1 MKKVIATTMAAFL
14 VAQVASAM
22 STSVDFAS
30 AYVFRGQTFND
41 GFVIQPGVEGEVA
54 GLTVGV
60 WANIDMDNVAV
71 DQVSEIDLYLAKDL
85 GSVAGWDIS
94 AGLCEYTYPGA
105 TADDENGDPVDVS
118 DGETELSLS
127 ASGSVSGFDL
137 SVSAYANI
145 ARSSTPSYYEVSTG
159 GATTIAGVA
168 LDYGIAAGY
177 SIDADADE
185 DEVLESGF
193 GYAAYSVSY
202 DTGAGTISATYID
215 EMDDTIVS
223 VDETVV
229 LSYGMSL

>member
-1 MKKVIATTMAAFL
+1 M
-14 VAQVASAM
+14 VAQVASAI

-30 AYVFRGQTFND
+30 AYVFRGTTVND
-41 GFVIQPGVEGEVA
+41 GFVMAWVEGEVA

-137 SVSAYANI
+137 SVSAFANI
-145 ARSSTPSYYEVSTG
+145 AEESTPGYYEISTG
-159 GATTIAGVA
+159 GSTSLAGVGV
-168 LDYGIAAGY
+168 DYGIATGY
-177 SIDADADE
+177 FDGATDATTG
-185 DEVLESGF
+185 L
-193 GYAAYSVSY
+193 GYAAYSLSY
-202 DTGAGTISATYID
+202 DTGAGVISATYID
-215 EMDDTIVS
+215 EMDDEIVE

-229 LSYGMSL
+229 LSFGMSL